1 MNELGFESKAS
12 VSLTRQRGVESSVSP
27 QGHFTVEHIRDGE
40 ILQTYKFPN
49 GVTNVGKDNI
59 LEVAFHSG
67 TQITAWHVGLI
78 NLASFTA
85 LAAADVM
92 NSHTGWIYFTSYTE
106 STRVAWAADAAASQA
121 ISNST
126 PATFNIN
133 ATGTVKG
140 VFLTSDN
147 TKSGTSG
154 TLWATALFTAD
165 VAVVNTDQLKVTY
178 TVSAA

>member
-1 MNELGFESKAS
+1 MNELGFEGKAS
-12 VSLTRQRGVESSVSP
+12 ASLTRQRVVESSMSP

-40 ILQTYKFPN
+40 ILQTYSFPN

-67 TQITAWHVGLI
+67 TQITTWYVGLVDLI
-78 NLASFTA
+78 SFTA
-85 LAAADVM
+85 LAAADTIA
-92 NSHTGWIYFTSYTE
+92 SHGGWVEFTSYTE
-106 STRVAWAADAAASQA
+106 STRVTWAADAAASQA

-140 VFLTSDN
+140 VFVVSN
-147 TKSGTSG
+147 NVKSGTTG